1 MNKKRFTEKPEPYIV
16 LEPIPMEELVQAVE
30 AKYPNVAVWLKH
42 DGQLIY
48 AISKSGRRRIVGC
61 LAGVLW
67 QPYGGNTY
75 HVKTGQYLYPPPK
88 MQLGK
93 YSGPY
98 MENIYPAAKDKV
110 EYLKRASNSAMNHR
124 YSNDWDPDA

>member
-75 HVKTGQYLYPPPK
+75 HVKTGQYLYP
-88 MQLGK
+88 
-93 YSGPY
+93 
-98 MENIYPAAKDKV
+98 AAKDKV